1 MWFGALFIRI
11 YGLLQSLWW
20 FSTLQPFLY
29 SIRKVSGSRCTT
41 PISFS
46 CPDWLDYLY
55 ARMFQYNNYYC
66 ANKLKR
72 PLYWEGKQNQLTTT
86 FHFVLLSSQRKK
98 ARRPP
103 PLHALLHN
111 ERFSKL
117 YNVSSSFGSFGQ
129 RYLVAASKWGHSM
142 QGPASLVVNR
152 RHLCREAT
160 GVRWL
165 ESQFFHIFWW
175 KRELF
180 SQVDSF
186 FIVDSSGGGGPTLA
200 GLLWCGFYHWKSIR
214 RIADF
219 LLSAR
224 FTT

>member
-1 MWFGALFIRI
+1 MRELRRSIQLSIEATTAIFPSVKEQSLTSTLLHSDCKAKLGIVWFGALFIRI

-20 FSTLQPFLY
+20 FSTLQLFLY
-29 SIRKVSGSRCTT
+29 SIRKVSSSRCTT

-98 ARRPP
+98 ARPPP

-129 RYLVAASKWGHSM
+129 RYLV
-142 QGPASLVVNR
+142 
-152 RHLCREAT
+152 
-160 GVRWL
+160 
-165 ESQFFHIFWW
+165 
-175 KRELF
+175 
-180 SQVDSF
+180 
-186 FIVDSSGGGGPTLA
+186 
-200 GLLWCGFYHWKSIR
+200 
-214 RIADF
+214 
-219 LLSAR
+219 
-224 FTT
+224 